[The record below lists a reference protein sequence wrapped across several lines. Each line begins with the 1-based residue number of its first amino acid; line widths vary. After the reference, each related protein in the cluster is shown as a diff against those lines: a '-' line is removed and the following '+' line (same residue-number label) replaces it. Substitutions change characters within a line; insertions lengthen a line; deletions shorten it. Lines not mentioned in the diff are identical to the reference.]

1 MLFKNGKLSL
11 EDNKVIKS
19 NIENRAEKC
28 FKRGHKGSCIISVR
42 LKEEKTG
49 NRGNANYAKLIDL
62 VVRKGWRPEEATKT
76 GFKSADLQYNEVER
90 ANRVYKEMLRI
101 EDIECNILDKNLE
114 AWGVIQ
120 DWDDKVVHLAE
131 TIDDK
136 KYFNS
141 LERITYRKY
150 DNEVKDKFETVV
162 TKNILVKFNGRSV
175 PEYITLYGGLVKIK
189 VRPYIPA
196 VKQCFNCYGYGH
208 TKANCKRKKKI
219 CLICGEEYHG
229 VCERAYS
236 CINCKENHKA
246 NDKKCQIYIK
256 NKEIMKTMVEKKIT
270 IYEAKKNMQQMRPSN
285 TWEKPLEWPS
295 LEKRENK
302 QYRGQENRERDKRD
316 YTNGTTTKRRER
328 DIWQDRNERE
338 KEEKE
343 RQDIHDKK
351 EVSTEKYEIK
361 EICAEFENIIKKI
374 IKANVNKNFIQ
385 EDLLKEIERNLE
397 ECYNLIKK
405 EVKKGK
411 ETLQK
416 A

>member
-1 MLFKNGKLSL
+1 
-11 EDNKVIKS
+11 
-19 NIENRAEKC
+19 
-28 FKRGHKGSCIISVR
+28 
-42 LKEEKTG
+42 
-49 NRGNANYAKLIDL
+49 
-62 VVRKGWRPEEATKT
+62 
-76 GFKSADLQYNEVER
+76 
-90 ANRVYKEMLRI
+90 
-101 EDIECNILDKNLE
+101 
-114 AWGVIQ
+114 
-120 DWDDKVVHLAE
+120 
-131 TIDDK
+131 
-136 KYFNS
+136 
-141 LERITYRKY
+141 
-150 DNEVKDKFETVV
+150 
-162 TKNILVKFNGRSV
+162 
-175 PEYITLYGGLVKIK
+175 
-189 VRPYIPA
+189 
-196 VKQCFNCYGYGH
+196 
-208 TKANCKRKKKI
+208 
-219 CLICGEEYHG
+219 
-229 VCERAYS
+229 
-236 CINCKENHKA
+236 
-246 NDKKCQIYIK
+246 
-256 NKEIMKTMVEKKIT
+256 
-270 IYEAKKNMQQMRPSN
+270 MQQMRPSN